1 MFTDKLAAETAA
13 LRLPVI
19 NVNASLTVGG
29 LIDAVQRGACP
40 QRRWAPTAPP
50 RHAPRA
56 DLLQAAHHLA
66 QLDVGAV
73 ERRR

>member
-29 LIDAVQRGACP
+29 LIDAVQQALRLPAASLGTDGATSA
-40 QRRWAPTAPP
+40 R
-50 RHAPRA
+50 APR
-56 DLLQAAHHLA
+56 
-66 QLDVGAV
+66 
-73 ERRR
+73 